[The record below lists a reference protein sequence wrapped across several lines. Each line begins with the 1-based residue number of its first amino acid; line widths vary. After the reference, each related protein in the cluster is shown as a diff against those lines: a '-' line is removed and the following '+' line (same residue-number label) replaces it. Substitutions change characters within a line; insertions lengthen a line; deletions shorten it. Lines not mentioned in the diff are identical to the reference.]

1 MLPGPMVQSRHTQ
14 MSRQSTR
21 SHQQPGNRDGP
32 RIELQG
38 RSNK

>member
-1 MLPGPMVQSRHTQ
+1 MLPGPIVQSRHTQ
-14 MSRQSTR
+14 CRGKAPGPIRQP
-21 SHQQPGNRDGP
+21 SHRDGP